1 MILIAI
7 LSLILIWLHVS
18 SLRFIIKSSIDHTMI
33 EDAKKIE
40 EIIPESEREFS
51 LTSLPGILSLVLII
65 FLNLIEIGYFGAC
78 VYFFNGL
85 LVIVS
90 GAILAGYTIY
100 SLFKFLPNVKN
111 FYKKP
116 SEYLK
121 ERTTGLENVLN
132 FSMTTL
138 EIIFCLYV
146 VARILLAYGIFMR

>member
-7 LSLILIWLHVS
+7 LSLILIWLHIS
-18 SLRFIIKSSIDHTMI
+18 SLRFIIKSSIDNTMI

-40 EIIPESEREFS
+40 EIIPENEREFS
-51 LTSLPGILSLVLII
+51 LTTLPGILSLSLII
-65 FLNLIEIGYFGAC
+65 FLNLIEIGYFAAC
-78 VYFFNGL
+78 VYFFNNL
-85 LVIVS
+85 LVIIS

-100 SLFKFLPNVKN
+100 ALFKFLPNVKS

-138 EIIFCLYV
+138 EIIFCLYI
-146 VARILLAYGIFMR
+146 VARVLLAYRIFTG